1 MSYKSNLTLGDTYT
15 ASQTELLVGQVVIP
29 TGGSK
34 GTIQII
40 LINGSTETI
49 LACASAQRVGSGTP
63 DPCNT
68 ASAVIHANEQY
79 KIVLLTDSASDADGY
94 AYYSAI

>member
-1 MSYKSNLTLGDTYT
+1 MNYKSNLTLDKHYT
-15 ASQTELLVGQVVIP
+15 ASKTELLVGQVVIP
-29 TGGSK
+29 SGGTK

-40 LINGSTETI
+40 LIDGSTETV
-49 LACASAQRVGSGTP
+49 LACASAQRVAGGTP
-63 DPCNT
+63 NPSNS

-79 KIVLLTDSASDADGY
+79 KIVLLRDSATDADGY